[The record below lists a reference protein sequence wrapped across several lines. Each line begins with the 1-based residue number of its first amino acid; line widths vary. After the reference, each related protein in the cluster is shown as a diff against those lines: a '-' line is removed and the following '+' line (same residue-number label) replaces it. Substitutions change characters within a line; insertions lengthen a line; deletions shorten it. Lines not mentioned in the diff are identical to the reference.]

1 MSDLNSLNRRDMLK
15 SLATVAASPLLLS
28 NFGCTVD
35 RIFSPQFDAAEA
47 GPFTL
52 IGAGDQHAVLNLAA
66 RGRTAAQVKRV
77 LDADPSALAFAIGD
91 LTHAGHD
98 IEYQQYYH
106 QSWGQ
111 FKARTIFGIGNH
123 DTMYALPRGAAY
135 YAYTQAPKYYA
146 RTLGNNWR
154 VYMLTCMNAT
164 EGGVNFT
171 EQLAWLKADL
181 AQYSA
186 SHHILAMVHYP
197 MFASVCEFHLKDMTS
212 KPRVGPMWEALQGAG
227 CEFVVSGHAH
237 RYERLRP
244 MVAGWNGFG
253 CWYPTVRSR
262 HRRSEAAGHHP
273 AAPQFRERSL
283 WSGVLSVTTCM
294 RIVTSG
300 SLSTS
305 MVWCAI
311 AEYRP
316 VGRCLCQGWL
326 DSGLRS
332 SSNLADVT
340 VRRRFDA

>member
-1 MSDLNSLNRRDMLK
+1 MTTRKRAQEQSRLSEFNRLNRRDMLK
-15 SLATVAASPLLLS
+15 SLATVAAAPLLLS

-35 RIFSPQFDAAEA
+35 RILSPQFDAAGA

-77 LDADPSALAFAIGD
+77 LDANPSALAFAIGD
-91 LTHAGHD
+91 LTHTGRD

-135 YAYTQAPKYYA
+135 YAYTKTPKYYA

-154 VYMLTCMNAT
+154 VYVLTCMNAT
-164 EGGVNFT
+164 EGGVDFT

-186 SHHILAMVHYP
+186 THHILAMVHYP
-197 MFASVCEFHLKDMTS
+197 MFASVCEYHLKDMTS
-212 KPRVGPMWEALQGAG
+212 KGRVGPMWEALQGAG
-227 CEFVVSGHAH
+227 CEFLVSGHAH

-244 MVAGWNGFG
+244 MLRDGTVSNAGIRQFVVGTG
-253 CWYPTVRSR
+253 GVRLR
-262 HRRSEAAGHHP
+262 GIIQQHPNSEKIFVEWGVVRYDLYADRYEWKFINQYGVV
-273 AAPQFRERSL
+273 RE
-283 WSGVLSVTTCM
+283 
-294 RIVTSG
+294 
-300 SLSTS
+300 
-305 MVWCAI
+305 
-311 AEYRP
+311 
-316 VGRCLCQGWL
+316 
-326 DSGLRS
+326 SGLQACRKV
-332 SSNLADVT
+332 LASAAAV
-340 VRRRFDA
+340 